1 MNEQIKRYI
10 DPIKNF
16 WGKLSKKVKIII
28 FSVLGGILVLSLVL
42 GILMNQTK
50 YVVLYPKLSNSE
62 ATEIMNELK
71 DLGIDYKE
79 SGGTISVPSDKENSL
94 RMQLANEGYPKSTT
108 NYDFFT
114 KNVSIMTT
122 DAERKTI
129 EQYQLNQRLEAV
141 VKTLDPISDANVT
154 ITVPETSQYAWDD
167 NKAES
172 TASVAVALN
181 TGKTLTST
189 QVAGIKQL
197 VAKSVPNMTTDN
209 VAVIDKSTGNE
220 LSSQASSAST
230 QIDISQFKLEIQKQY
245 ENDMKKKIMSVLQ
258 PVYGAGHVN
267 ATVTCTMDLD
277 KKIQEN
283 VTYQPSKDNRGV
295 INKETTQSG
304 LTTSGTSSTG
314 GVAGTTPNT
323 TASASS
329 SSTSSSGTTTTTYPG
344 ITVNGNT
351 IYSTNSASYEY
362 LVSQIKQ
369 QVQGDAASVKN
380 LSVAVVIDKA
390 SMTDQTKTDISKLV
404 ANAASIQPANVSIF
418 SSAFY
423 TESSSV
429 KPTNTTG
436 DLIAGLSTTTLAII
450 GGAAG
455 LLLIVIIVILVSAS
469 RKKKKMRMLVANL
482 STIDAVDSEEEND
495 NESEEESEEVEVPFE
510 AVSTENIGEDFGTG
524 DKKAPISIDDIQ
536 SHRDSLDSKDE
547 ALKKELHDFSSS
559 NPEIAAQLIR
569 TWLRGDDNRG

>member
-42 GILMNQTK
+42 GILMNQPK

-62 ATEIMNELK
+62 AIEVMNELK

-79 SGGTISVPSDKENSL
+79 DGGTITVPSDKENSL

-141 VKTLDPISDANVT
+141 IKTLDPISDANVT

-181 TGKTLTST
+181 TGKTLTTT

-209 VAVIDKSTGNE
+209 VAVIDKATGNE
-220 LSSQASSAST
+220 LSSQTSSAST

-245 ENDMKKKIMSVLQ
+245 ENDMKKKIMSILQ
-258 PVYGAGHVN
+258 PVYGVGHVN

-295 INKETTQSG
+295 INKETTENG
-304 LTTSGTSSTG
+304 VTTSGASSTG

-323 TASASS
+323 TASAN

-351 IYSTNSASYEY
+351 IYSTNSAAYEY

-369 QVQGDAASVKN
+369 QIQGDAASVKS

-390 SMTDQTKTDISKLV
+390 SMTAQTKTDITSMV
-404 ANAASIQPANVSIF
+404 ANAASTQPANVSVF

-423 TESSSV
+423 TESSAV
-429 KPTNTTG
+429 KDTNASG
-436 DLIAGLSTTTLAII
+436 NFIAGLSTTTLAII
-450 GGAAG
+450 GGVAG
-455 LLLIVIIVILVSAS
+455 LLLIVILVILVTAS
-469 RKKKKMRMLVANL
+469 RRKKKMRMLVANL
-482 STIDAVDSEEEND
+482 NTVDTVGPEEEIS

-510 AVSTENIGEDFGTG
+510 EVSTENIGEDFGTG

-536 SHRDSLDSKDE
+536 SHRNSLDSKDE